1 MACDLILY
9 YKIIIFW
16 TGEGK
21 AWQNMLTE
29 DSISGN
35 VGLGAFIRIDT
46 LSQGDVFVSQLFFF
60 CNFILLSNS
69 IAIYDFFYI
78 IGDT

>member
-35 VGLGAFIRIDT
+35 VGLGAYIRIDT
-46 LSQGDVFVSQLFFF
+46 LSQGDVFVSQLFLFS
-60 CNFILLSNS
+60 NFILLSNS
-69 IAIYDFFYI
+69 IAIYDVFYI
-78 IGDT
+78 IDT

>member
-1 MACDLILY
+1 
-9 YKIIIFW
+9 
-16 TGEGK
+16 
-21 AWQNMLTE
+21 MLTE

-35 VGLGAFIRIDT
+35 VGLGAYIRIDT

-69 IAIYDFFYI
+69 IAIYDVFYI

>member
-1 MACDLILY
+1 MFGTWSDFILQNY
-9 YKIIIFW
+9 FFW

-35 VGLGAFIRIDT
+35 VGLGAYIRIDT

-60 CNFILLSNS
+60 L
-69 IAIYDFFYI
+69 
-78 IGDT
+78 